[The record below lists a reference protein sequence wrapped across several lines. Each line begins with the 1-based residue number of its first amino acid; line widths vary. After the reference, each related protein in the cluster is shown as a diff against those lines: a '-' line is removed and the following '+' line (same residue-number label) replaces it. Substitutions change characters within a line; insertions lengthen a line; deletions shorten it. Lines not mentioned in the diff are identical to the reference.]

1 MTTPMTAA
9 LVLAGNRK
17 GGDKLAE
24 AEGVSLKTLIEV
36 GGAPMIE
43 RVVGALRASGRIDRI
58 LVSVNKPKLIQ
69 IPGVETIKS
78 AKSLAE
84 SVIEGVE
91 VLGAPAFVTTGDHAL
106 LQPEW
111 VRHFLDN
118 APDTDFSLALARAET
133 VKAATPDTERTY
145 YKLADGSFSGCNMF
159 YMRTPQALGGVT
171 LWREFEQL
179 RKQPLKMLQKLGA
192 GAIFAYATG
201 RLTTKRIAKE
211 VERMTGGLTAAV
223 VEMPYGRAAID
234 VDKTSDLELVRRLV
248 AQDAAA

>member
-1 MTTPMTAA
+1 MTAA
-9 LVLAGNRK
+9 LILAGNRK

-24 AEGVSLKTLIEV
+24 AEGVSHKTLIEV
-36 GGAPMIE
+36 GGKPMIE
-43 RVVGALRASGRIDRI
+43 RVVEALQASGRVDRI
-58 LVSVNKPKLIQ
+58 LISVNKPKLIN
-69 IPGVETIKS
+69 IPGAATIKS

-84 SVIEGVE
+84 SVIEGVGA
-91 VLGAPAFVTTGDHAL
+91 LGAPAFVTTGDHAL
-106 LQPEW
+106 LQAEW
-111 VRHFLDN
+111 VRYFLDN
-118 APDTDFSLALARAET
+118 APETDFALALARAET

-159 YMRTPQALGGVT
+159 YMRTEQSLGGIE

-179 RKQPLKMLQKLGA
+179 RKQPLKMLQKLGP

-211 VERMTGGLTAAV
+211 VERMTGGLTSAV

-234 VDKTSDLELVRRLV
+234 VDKPSDLELVRRLV
-248 AQDAAA
+248 EEERAA